1 MRALFTA
8 AAGMNTQQ
16 MRMDNIANNLANV
29 NTQGFKKSRAEFEDL
44 YYQKIRT
51 GGGTTQAGTGRND
64 TVEIGHGSR
73 VVAMAKDFRQGA
85 ISETGNMLDVA
96 IRGDGFFGIE
106 SPDGTELYTRTG
118 SFHTDSEG
126 NVLTVH
132 GYRVLPGLVV
142 PLGSQVSIAQDGVV
156 IAQVPG
162 DDPQEIGQLQL
173 RRFQNPQGLEA
184 LGSGLFRRTDV
195 SGEPAVG
202 TPGQE
207 GFGDLLGG
215 ALEGSNVDIAE
226 ELIAMIMAQRSYEAN
241 TKVIQTSDEML
252 QLTNQLK

>member
-8 AAGMNTQQ
+8 AAGMQTQQ

-64 TVEIGHGSR
+64 TVEIGHGAR
-73 VVAMAKDFRQGA
+73 VVAMAKDLRQGA
-85 ISETGNMLDVA
+85 ILETGNMLDVA
-96 IRGDGFFGIE
+96 IRGDGFFAVE

-118 SFHTDSEG
+118 AFHTDSEG

-142 PLGSQVSIAQDGVV
+142 PLGAQVTVAQDGVV
-156 IAQVPG
+156 SAQVPG
-162 DDPQEIGQLQL
+162 QDPQEIGQLQL

-184 LGSGLFRRTDV
+184 LGSGLFRRTAV

-215 ALEGSNVDIAE
+215 ALESSNVDVAE

-252 QLTNQLK
+252 QLTSQLK